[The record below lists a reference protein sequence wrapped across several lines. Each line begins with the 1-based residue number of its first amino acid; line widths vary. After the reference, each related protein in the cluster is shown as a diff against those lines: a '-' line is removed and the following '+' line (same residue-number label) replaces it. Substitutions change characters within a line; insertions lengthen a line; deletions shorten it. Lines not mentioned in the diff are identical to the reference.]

1 MKNNTSF
8 IILTLLIGVLCGVA
22 LYFYPEVGVVLTG
35 CLLLLILIKLIRDR
49 RMQNEVMSGIDRIY
63 RRFNDLNQHQMNQLP
78 LAFVITDKDGRIVWY
93 NDAFTASFYPQSDGK
108 PDITGKKIGEELYL
122 NLEVC
127 LKDPDF
133 EYSNRNIDY
142 SVAVQDLKDSRGDLH
157 IINFFDITLL
167 KRQKEIYSKY
177 ESVFC
182 YITIDSYDDV
192 IDSLP
197 SHEKS
202 SILSQIDL
210 KLTDWA
216 NRKDAFILNYE
227 TDRYLVIFER
237 EKLQIMERGRF
248 HILDEIRE
256 IPTGSTSPITLSIGI
271 GVSDKPLTIQ
281 EADNISH
288 SALEIA
294 LARGGDQAVVKKDEK
309 LQFFG
314 GTTEAT
320 EKRTK
325 VKARV
330 KATGLQELI
339 MESDNVLIMGHKIPD
354 MDCIGAAVGL
364 ADACRENGKNARVVL
379 SDINISIRALCEYLG
394 DTGGYENLFIKPK
407 ETSEYIR
414 PNTLLIVV
422 DTQNEGYVETPELL
436 EQSLK
441 TVVIDHHRRS
451 GAGIDSLLSY
461 CEVYASST
469 CELVTELLQYFNG
482 KNIVTVPAANA
493 LMAGMFMDTKM
504 FTVKTG
510 VRTFEAASYLKRRG
524 GDTIKARSML
534 QEDLTTYGLKAKA
547 VQNAQIYHDS
557 IAVSLF
563 EEDSEYAKIIAA
575 QAADELLNIKGIEA
589 SFIILRCG
597 GSITISARSTG
608 DINVQLILEKLGGGG
623 HLAMAGAQLD
633 TKDLTEAK
641 KLLLGTIDEYMEEK
655 QS

>member
-1 MKNNTSF
+1 MNNNTNFTILF
-8 IILTLLIGVLCGVA
+8 ILLAILCGFVMW
-22 LYFYPEVGVVLTG
+22 YYHTIG
-35 CLLLLILIKLIRDR
+35 LILMAGLLVLILVRLYQSR
-49 RMQNEVMSGIDRIY
+49 QTQSEVMTGIDRIY
-63 RRFNDLNQHQMNQLP
+63 KRFNELNRNQMNQLP
-78 LAFVITDKDGRIVWY
+78 LAFVITDESGRIVWY
-93 NDAFTASFYPQSDGK
+93 NDAFADSFYPDSDSK
-108 PDITGKKIGEELYL
+108 PDIIGKKVGEELNL
-122 NLEVC
+122 NLDEC
-127 LKDPDF
+127 LNDPDF

-142 SVAVQDLKDSRGDLH
+142 NVSVQDLKDSRGNLH
-157 IINFFDITLL
+157 IINFYDVTLL

-182 YITIDSYDDV
+182 YIMIDSYDDI
-192 IDSLP
+192 IDTMP

-256 IPTGSTSPITLSIGI
+256 IPNETHTPITLSIGI

-281 EADNISH
+281 EADGISH

-294 LARGGDQAVVKKDEK
+294 LARGGDQAVVKKDESLK
-309 LQFFG
+309 FYG

-330 KATGLQELI
+330 KAFGLQELI
-339 MESDNVLIMGHKIPD
+339 HESDNVVIMGHKTPD
-354 MDCIGAAVGL
+354 MDCIGSAIGL
-364 ADACRENGKNARVVL
+364 ADACRENGKNVKIVL
-379 SDINISIRALCEYLG
+379 SDINISIRALCEYLS
-394 DTGGYENLFIKPK
+394 DIGGYNDIFMKPR
-407 ETSEYIR
+407 EIESFIR
-414 PNTLLIVV
+414 PNTLMIVV
-422 DTQNEGYVETPELL
+422 DTQNGNYVEAPELL
-436 EQSLK
+436 EQVSK

-451 GAGIDSLLSY
+451 GTAVEAILSY

-482 KNIVTVPAANA
+482 RDVISIPAANA

-510 VRTFEAASYLKRRG
+510 VRTFEAASYLKRKG
-524 GDTIKARSML
+524 GDTVKARSML

-547 VQNAQIYHDS
+547 VQNAHIYHDC

-563 EEDSEYAKIIAA
+563 EDESEYAKIIAA
-575 QAADELLNIKGIEA
+575 QAADELLNIKGISA
-589 SFIILRCG
+589 SFIILSCSG
-597 GSITISARSTG
+597 VITISGRSTG

-623 HLAMAGAQLD
+623 HLAMAGAQLE
-633 TKDLTEAK
+633 TKSLDEANIM
-641 KLLLGTIDEYMEEK
+641 LLETINQYMEER